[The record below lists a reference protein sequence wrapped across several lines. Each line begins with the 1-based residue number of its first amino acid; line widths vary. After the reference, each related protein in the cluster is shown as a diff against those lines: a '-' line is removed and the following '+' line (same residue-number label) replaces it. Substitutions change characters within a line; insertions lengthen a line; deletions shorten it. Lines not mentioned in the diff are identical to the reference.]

1 MSRRVN
7 RKVLME
13 IYKRLY
19 AHFGPRRW
27 WPADTPFEV
36 MVGAILTQNA
46 AWTNAA
52 KAIENLK
59 KEKLLS
65 VRKMGEARHRKL
77 SRLIRPSGFY
87 KEKTKKLK
95 NLIKFLRSICQGRI
109 PALGAYRTKTLRE
122 KLLNVKGIGPET
134 ADSILLYAL
143 GRPVFVVDAYTR
155 RIFSRHKLLS
165 DRATYGQIQ
174 KFFMD
179 ALGKNTGLFNEYHA
193 LIVETGKNYC
203 RKTKPLCK
211 ICPLK
216 LVKHEKNMV

>member
-1 MSRRVN
+1 MREN

-13 IYKRLY
+13 IYRRLY

-46 AWTNAA
+46 AWANAA
-52 KAIENLK
+52 RAIENLK

-65 VRKMGEARHRKL
+65 VRKMGEARHRRL

-95 NLIKFLRSICQGRI
+95 NLIKFLKSTCRGRI
-109 PALGAYRTKTLRE
+109 PALGAYRTKILRE
-122 KLLNVKGIGPET
+122 KLLDVKGIGPET

-143 GRPVFVVDAYTR
+143 GRPVFVVDAYTK

-165 DRATYGQIQ
+165 DKAAYGQIQ

-179 ALGKNTGLFNEYHA
+179 TLGKNTGLFNEYHA

-203 RKTKPLCK
+203 KKKKPLCK